1 MSQLVTLDQATVT
14 VSETRTFGPISWQI
28 ESGQKWF
35 IAGRNGSGKSVLLEL
50 IERGGRVLAGA
61 ASGIPQDVVVVSD
74 AAHLALID
82 RERRQYDG
90 PDDKLRRHV
99 GC

>member
-50 IERGGRVLAGA
+50 IERGGRVLTGA
-61 ASGIPQDVVVVSD
+61 ASGIP
-74 AAHLALID
+74 
-82 RERRQYDG
+82 
-90 PDDKLRRHV
+90 
-99 GC
+99 

>member
-50 IERGGRVLAGA
+50 IERV
-61 ASGIPQDVVVVSD
+61 
-74 AAHLALID
+74 
-82 RERRQYDG
+82 
-90 PDDKLRRHV
+90 
-99 GC
+99 

>member
-50 IERGGRVLAGA
+50 IERGGRVLSGA

-82 RERRQYDG
+82 RERHQYDG
-90 PDDKLRRHV
+90 PDDKLERHV